1 MSILINPSRRSFLNL
16 SAGAAVATATAAAHA
31 STTPKL
37 PRRPDATAQG
47 LAKDETYWAKV
58 AAQYEVT
65 PAITNVENGYW
76 GIMAKPV
83 MAAYRAHTEQVN
95 RDNTYYARGAF
106 GNDLEKVYARLAA
119 FLNVSPDELLLTRGA
134 SEAMQILIGGYNKLR
149 PGDAVLYADLDYS
162 AMKSAM
168 QWLGERRGVEV
179 IKIDLPEPATHE
191 NIIDA
196 YARAFEAHSNLKM
209 ALVTHVN
216 NLTGLIHP
224 VRDIA
229 ALAKDHDIN
238 IILDSAHAIGQIDF
252 NLADFDID
260 FAGFNLH
267 KWIGAPIGCGL
278 LYIKKDRIPDIDRF
292 MNEPGAEDDIRAR
305 AHTGTLNFAAHLTIP
320 DALDFH
326 EAIGIDAKEARLRY
340 LRDLW
345 VADARKNADVTIL
358 TPDDPKMVA
367 AMTSLRFKN
376 RTTTEANNAL
386 VRVLAEEYGL
396 FTVRRTGP
404 AAGDC
409 IRVTPALYNTPDDM
423 ARLAPA
429 LRTLV

>member
-1 MSILINPSRRSFLNL
+1 MSITASPSRRTFLNL
-16 SAGAAVATATAAAHA
+16 SAGAAAAAA
-31 STTPKL
+31 ANTANAAPLL
-37 PRRPDATAQG
+37 PHRTDVSPQD

-58 AAQYEVT
+58 AAQYAVT
-65 PAITNVENGYW
+65 PAVTNIENGYW

-83 MAAYRAHTEQVN
+83 MAAYRLHTEQVN
-95 RDNTYYARGAF
+95 RENTYYARGAF
-106 GNDLEKVYARLAA
+106 SGDLEKVYARLAA
-119 FLNVSPDELLLTRGA
+119 FLDVSPDELLLTRGA
-134 SEAMQILIGGYNKLR
+134 SEALQILIGGYNKLG

-179 IKIDLPEPATHE
+179 IKIDLPEPATHD
-191 NIIDA
+191 NIVGA
-196 YARAFEAHSNLKM
+196 YARAFEAHPNLKM

-224 VRDIA
+224 VREIA
-229 ALAKDHDIN
+229 TLAKAHDIDV
-238 IILDSAHAIGQIDF
+238 ILDSAHAIGQIDF
-252 NLADFDID
+252 KLADFDVE

-278 LYIKKDRIPDIDRF
+278 LYINKERISDIDRF

-320 DALDFH
+320 DALNFH
-326 EAIGIDAKEARLRY
+326 EVIGIEAKEARLRY

-345 VADARKNADVTIL
+345 VAEARENPDVTVL
-358 TPDDPKMVA
+358 TPHDPKMVA
-367 AMTSLRFKN
+367 AMTSFRFKG
-376 RTTTEANNAL
+376 RTTTEDNNVI
-386 VRVLAEEYGL
+386 VRSLAEEHGL

-409 IRVTPALYNTPDDM
+409 IRVTPALYNMPKDM

-429 LRTLV
+429 LAALR